1 MNISRRQVLATGA
14 TVAGGL
20 ATGALTSGQAEAA
33 LPTPGQS
40 GIEHIVVVCME
51 NRSFDHLLGWLPGAN
66 GRQAGLSYPDTAG
79 AYHPTHH
86 LTTTQGCQYADP
98 DHSYDGGRVEF
109 DNGLCDGWLRV
120 NDEFSIGYYEQAD
133 LPFLGNAAPEWTVC
147 DNFFASTLGP
157 TFPNRLYLWGAQT
170 DRTSNTFSFTSI
182 PTIFDRLRAAGVSR
196 RYYYSD
202 VPFSALWGL
211 KYVGISHT
219 LDTFLADAAAG
230 TLPAVSF
237 VEPALFLESV
247 DGLSNDYHPHGD
259 IRNGEAFLS
268 QIYTAVTRS
277 PNWRNT
283 VLVITFDEW
292 GGFFDHV
299 APTTAADT
307 NPSLT
312 GQRGFRVPTLV
323 ISPFAPRHT
332 VAHGLYDHTSI
343 LMLIEWRF
351 GLAPLTPRDAA
362 ANNLAEVLTFGSP
375 NLNAPQ
381 WTVPFVA
388 VAPCVLQPAAT
399 LAPAAR
405 PTARPA
411 PAGPENAE
419 WDSLRSAA
427 KSIGWKLG
435 R

>member
-14 TVAGGL
+14 GVAGAL
-20 ATGALTSGQAEAA
+20 ATGTMVAGEAEAA
-33 LPTPGQS
+33 ALPLPAQS

-66 GRQAGLSYPDTAG
+66 GRQAGLSYPDSSGT
-79 AYHPTHH
+79 YHPTHH
-86 LTTTQGCQYADP
+86 LTTTQGCQWADP
-98 DHSYDGGRVEF
+98 DHSYAGGRAEF
-109 DNGLCDGWLRV
+109 NNGLCDGWLRA
-120 NDEFSIGYYEQAD
+120 NDIFSIGYYQQAD
-133 LPFLGNAAPEWTVC
+133 LPFLGKAAPQWTVC
-147 DNFFASTLGP
+147 DNFFASTMGP

-182 PTIFDRLRAAGVSR
+182 PTIFDRLRAAGISR

-211 KYVGISHT
+211 RYIGVSSGLSR
-219 LDTFLADAAAG
+219 FFADAAAG
-230 TLPAVSF
+230 TLPAVSY
-237 VEPALFLESV
+237 VEPALFLEAV

-277 PNWRNT
+277 PAWRST

-292 GGFFDHV
+292 GGFYDHV
-299 APTTAADT
+299 APTTAPDT
-307 NPSLT
+307 NPALT
-312 GQRGFRVPTLV
+312 GLRGFRIPTVV
-323 ISPFAPRHT
+323 ISPLARRNT

-343 LMLIEWRF
+343 LKLIEWRF

-362 ANNLAEVLTFGSP
+362 AGNLAEVLAFGAP
-375 NLNAPQ
+375 NLDAPQ
-381 WTVPFVA
+381 WTVPYVDAPPCFLQSTS
-388 VAPCVLQPAAT
+388 VAPTPSARAAVT
-399 LAPAAR
+399 
-405 PTARPA
+405 
-411 PAGPENAE
+411 GPENAE
-419 WDSLRSAA
+419 WNSLRDAA
-427 KSIGWKLG
+427 RAIGWRVG